1 MNRAGSSWSSVTT
14 GEISLAGKA
23 KNTATPF
30 RITWKRHS
38 RRVCGRRLTVTG
50 SGRTDSGVH
59 ALGQCAHVDV
69 PAAQFPAERWLKALN
84 GVLPPAIR
92 ILRAGFVGQTL
103 SRSIF
108 GEGQS
113 LPLPNN
119 KRGGPAAA
127 GDWSGRGMSPA
138 PLDRELLGRAAKL
151 FIGRHDFAAFAAN
164 RRKEERSTMRT
175 MEYVRAMGRR
185 DLIEIEFSAD
195 GFLYK
200 MVRMMVGEMVR
211 CALGKESLQSI
222 ELRLERPSRSIGPFC
237 CSGSRALSGSGSLLS
252 LCKSGINTFLRG
264 FRLAD

>member
-1 MNRAGSSWSSVTT
+1 MRESRRLKLVISYDGRDFAGWQSQKH
-14 GEISLAGKA
+14 G
-23 KNTATPF
+23 NTVQDHLETAF
-30 RITWKRHS
+30 E
-38 RRVCGRRLTVTG
+38 RVCGTRLAMTG

-69 PAAQFPAERWLKALN
+69 PAGQFPAERWLKALN

-92 ILRAGFVGQTL
+92 ILRAGFVGQ
-103 SRSIF
+103 SFHARFSAKGKVYRYRIIN
-108 GEGQS
+108 GAVRP
-113 LPLPNN
+113 PLEI
-119 KRGGPAAA
+119 
-127 GDWSGRGMSPA
+127 GRAWHVPS

-151 FIGRHDFAAFAAN
+151 FTGRRDFAAFAAN

-175 MEYVRAMGRR
+175 VEYVRATGRR

-222 ELRLERPSRSIGPFC
+222 ELRLERPSRTSARFVAPAAGLYLV
-237 CSGSRALSGSGSLLS
+237 RV
-252 LCKSGINTFLRG
+252 RY
-264 FRLAD
+264 